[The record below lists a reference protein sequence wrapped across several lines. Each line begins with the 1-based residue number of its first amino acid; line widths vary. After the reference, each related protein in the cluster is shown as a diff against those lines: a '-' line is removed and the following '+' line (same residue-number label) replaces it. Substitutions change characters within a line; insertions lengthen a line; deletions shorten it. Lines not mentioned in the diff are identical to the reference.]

1 MNTARKIGDEEGV
14 YCPWS
19 ERFSAKRRLV
29 DDPAIRQILNV
40 ATKKGILSFA
50 GGFPDPSLL
59 PISQMT
65 TIASAIMRESGLG
78 MAQYGVSDGV
88 HRLREEL
95 AHVAAGDGR
104 ACVASN
110 IAITTGGQQAID
122 LIAQA
127 LLNYGD
133 SVAVTRPCYLGALQ
147 IFNAFH
153 PRYEEVSCDSEG
165 PILDQLERALRR
177 CPRFFYVVSSFDNPT
192 GVSISRSRAEAI
204 VRMCRRYDV
213 PIVEDGAYKELYHD
227 ERRISL
233 REIEGNLLRDLGETY
248 DQSGRV
254 IFVGTLSKV
263 MAPGVRI
270 GWVEAPRE
278 VVEGIVCVKQATDL
292 HTANFT
298 QMIAADFLR
307 FHAQELWPILRA
319 DYKTRCYAARDAVE
333 KHLGSCVRSCT
344 QPSGGFYL
352 WVELDPEVDTQALLP
367 VAVETHGVAYVPSTP
382 FFATNPQRNAMRLC
396 YSNLSLEKIDEGI
409 SRIAKALGA

>member
-1 MNTARKIGDEEGV
+1 MNTARKIEDEGAV
-14 YCPWS
+14 YRPWC
-19 ERFSAKRRLV
+19 ERFSEKRRLV

-50 GGFPDPSLL
+50 GGFPDPRLL
-59 PISQMT
+59 PISHMT

-88 HRLREEL
+88 YRLREEL
-95 AHVAAGDGR
+95 ARLAACDGR
-104 ACVASN
+104 PCTANN
-110 IAITTGGQQAID
+110 IAVTTGGQQAID

-127 LLNYGD
+127 FLNYGD

-147 IFNAFH
+147 IFNSFR
-153 PRYEEVSCDSEG
+153 PRYEEVSCDAEG
-165 PILDQLERALRR
+165 PILDQLERALRK
-177 CPRFFYVVSSFDNPT
+177 CPKFFYVVSSFDNPT

-204 VRMCRRYDV
+204 VRMCRRYGV

-233 REIEGNLLRDLGETY
+233 REIEGDLLREWNKTY
-248 DQSGRV
+248 DESGTV

-278 VVEGIVCVKQATDL
+278 VVEGVVCVKQATDL
-292 HTANFT
+292 HTTNFS
-298 QMIAADFLR
+298 QMIAADFLQS
-307 FHAQELWPILRA
+307 HAQEFWPILRA
-319 DYKTRCYAARDAVE
+319 EYRTRCYAARDAVE
-333 KHLGSCVRSCT
+333 KHLGSWTKACT

-352 WVELDPEVDTQALLP
+352 WIEFDPEIDTQALLP

-382 FFATNPQRNAMRLC
+382 FFATHPQRNAMRLC
-396 YSNLSLEKIDEGI
+396 YSNLSPEKIDEGI